1 MTPLD
6 SGRPKGIYVNV
17 NNIHTEGRTP
27 MQLVAT
33 LDEYGKPAWIIAMI
47 VLIASEVWFFPYQ
60 VDWHMLAYST
70 TDGKGFSYPLMLR
83 INPIYAI
90 AYLIALV
97 AAIPYWR
104 YLGLI
109 G

>member
-1 MTPLD
+1 VIRRELSRLGPVRLFVLD
-6 SGRPKGIYVNV
+6 RLAVDHRHGRSHRVRG
-17 NNIHTEGRTP
+17 
-27 MQLVAT
+27 LVFS
-33 LDEYGKPAWIIAMI
+33 L
-47 VLIASEVWFFPYQ
+47 Q

-70 TDGKGFSYPLMLR
+70 TDGKGFSYPLMLW
-83 INPIYAI
+83 INPIYAL
-90 AYLIALV
+90 AYIIALI